1 MNKKS
6 CLLLILLIVCM
17 AAHGK
22 RCKALPSLVI
32 EQKDGKVKKF
42 KDDIFNL
49 ESQCKYIIE
58 LKEDLLFIYY
68 LSDNEVSWRE
78 DKEVVPKTFYIELK
92 KSYLDR
98 RFYFSGND
106 HDGKYVDGYID
117 EMQKSGSL
125 CVYDTKGIDLYLVF
139 EYALTN

>member
-1 MNKKS
+1 
-6 CLLLILLIVCM
+6 M

-22 RCKALPSLVI
+22 RYKALPSLVI

-68 LSDNEVSWRE
+68 LSDN
-78 DKEVVPKTFYIELK
+78 D
-92 KSYLDR
+92 
-98 RFYFSGND
+98 
-106 HDGKYVDGYID
+106 
-117 EMQKSGSL
+117 
-125 CVYDTKGIDLYLVF
+125 
-139 EYALTN
+139 

>member
-22 RCKALPSLVI
+22 RYKALPSLVI

-92 KSYLDR
+92 KSYLDG